1 MKKTTRREIQDWLPQ
16 RGANPNKYTNGYV
29 FGFVGSRAFPGA
41 AVLSATAAAKV
52 GAGGVRCLVPE
63 SVWSVI
69 AAHVVEIMLKS
80 VVETEDGGLS
90 LEAMSE
96 VRSFTQKCKAGWI
109 GCGIGRHPE
118 TISFTREALKQ
129 IQVPM
134 VLDADAL
141 MAIDPSF
148 IQQYSEGNWILTP
161 HEGELERLIGGNPLT
176 PQNRADVLKDHAKA
190 WNCVILLKGFPSLIA
205 GPDGEIYENTTGH
218 TAATTA
224 GCGDVLAGL
233 CAGLLAQ
240 GLSPLQAAVV
250 GMYLGGMASQAYHE
264 TFGGHTLMA
273 SEGILLWRR
282 IFWTKFPVCWE
293 RSILK

>member
-1 MKKTTRREIQDWLPQ
+1 MKKASLEDIKGWLPQ
-16 RGANPNKYTNGYV
+16 RGNNPNKYTNGYV
-29 FGFVGSRAFPGA
+29 FGFVGSRSFPGA

-69 AAHVVEIMLKS
+69 ASHVVEIMLKS
-80 VVETEDGGLS
+80 VLETEDGGLA
-90 LEAMSE
+90 LEALSE
-96 VRSFTQKCKAGWI
+96 VHSFTQNCKAGWI

-118 TISFTREALKQ
+118 TISFVRESLKQ
-129 IQVPM
+129 IEVPM

-141 MAIDPSF
+141 VAVDPHF
-148 IQQYSEGNWILTP
+148 IQSHSNGKWILTP
-161 HEGELERLIGGNPLT
+161 HQGELERLIGRTNLT
-176 PQNRADVLKDHAKA
+176 QENRETLLKEHADA

-205 GPDGEIYENTTGH
+205 GPKGEIYENPTGH

-233 CAGLLAQ
+233 CVGLLGQ

-250 GMYLGGMASQAYHE
+250 GMYLGGMASQAYHDKM
-264 TFGGHTLMA
+264 GGHSLMA
-273 SEGILLWRR
+273 SDLLDQ
-282 IFWTKFPVCWE
+282 IPHVLGKLV
-293 RSILK
+293 